1 MNRRGSRVLRAL
13 DAIGEELGIPDA
25 AVAVA
30 WLLAQKVV
38 TAPIVNA
45 FAPRHVVEC
54 MRAVG
59 VRLSRAQLSDIAR
72 AAD

>member
-1 MNRRGSRVLRAL
+1 M
-13 DAIGEELGIPDA
+13 
-25 AVAVA
+25 A
-30 WLLAQKVV
+30 WLLAQKAV

-72 AAD
+72 AAE